1 MMMLLMLL
9 MILMMMIQIYG
20 AAEGRTRVEP
30 LLATAPL
37 PRTLHPT
44 PRGVEIAPEMARGT
58 PAMAATS
65 FLPMFLPAT
74 PISTHCLSA
83 GTNNTTIMV
92 TVLVRL
98 SVYPPL
104 PSLFYFCLLL
114 SHSRFIGETLI

>member
-20 AAEGRTRVEP
+20 AAEGRTARPRGASASNP

-37 PRTLHPT
+37 PRT

-65 FLPMFLPAT
+65 FIPMFLPAT
-74 PISTHCLSA
+74 PIPTHYVTHCLSA
-83 GTNNTTIMV
+83 ARIGG
-92 TVLVRL
+92 
-98 SVYPPL
+98 SPPS
-104 PSLFYFCLLL
+104 PP
-114 SHSRFIGETLI
+114 HAQDTL